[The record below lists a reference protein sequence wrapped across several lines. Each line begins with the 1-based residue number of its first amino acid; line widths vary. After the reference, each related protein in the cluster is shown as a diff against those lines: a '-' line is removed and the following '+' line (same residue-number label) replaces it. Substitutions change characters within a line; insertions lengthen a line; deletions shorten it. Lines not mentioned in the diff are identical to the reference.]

1 MKACHTCSKEFKP
14 SSKHRDCPSCR
25 YQLTK
30 TVVCKVCN
38 NNVHSTKYKNCIHC
52 TNKLKPE
59 YGTGRYVKNGYIMV
73 FQKGH
78 PRAQGSRA
86 NYVFE
91 HILVMEKH
99 LGRFLTKNENVHHIN
114 GMRHDNRIEN
124 LELWIKPQPSGVRA
138 RDAFM
143 WAKQIVELYEPL
155 ISKL

>member
-1 MKACHTCSKEFKP
+1 
-14 SSKHRDCPSCR
+14 
-25 YQLTK
+25 
-30 TVVCKVCN
+30 
-38 NNVHSTKYKNCIHC
+38 
-52 TNKLKPE
+52 
-59 YGTGRYVKNGYIMV
+59 
-73 FQKGH
+73 
-78 PRAQGSRA
+78 
-86 NYVFE
+86 
-91 HILVMEKH
+91 MEKH